1 MLAKI
6 NPQEIPVIFDFRYA
20 STNNVCGQKLY
31 QEPQPFLH
39 IEALEKLKIAS
50 QIAQNLG
57 YKIKIWD
64 AFRPLKVQEFM
75 FNHFAKDELM
85 QSYFSDPKTGSVP
98 HCRGVAVDLTLVDK
112 DNNELPMG
120 SDFDELSEL
129 ANHNCNKISKEQ
141 QHNRLIL
148 LGIMTL
154 SGFDFYS
161 KEWWHYQLFNPRQ
174 YKIFNDEIS

>member
-6 NPQEIPVIFDFRYA
+6 NSQEIPVIFDFRYA

-31 QEPQPFLH
+31 QEPLPFLH
-39 IEALEKLKIAS
+39 VEALEKLKIAS

-64 AFRPLKVQEFM
+64 AYRPIATQEFM
-75 FNHFAKDELM
+75 FNYFAKNPQM
-85 QSYFSDPKTGSVP
+85 QNFFSNPKTGAVP
-98 HCRGVAVDLTLVDK
+98 HCRGIALDVTLVNSE
-112 DNNELPMG
+112 NNSELPMG
-120 SDFDELSEL
+120 SDFDELSDL
-129 ANHNCNKISKEQ
+129 ANHNCQKISKEQ
-141 QHNRLIL
+141 QQNRLIL

-161 KEWWHYQLFNPRQ
+161 KEWWHYQLFKPREYQ
-174 YKIFNDEIS
+174 IL